1 MSAYRTASSVRDRA
15 RQRDGAA
22 RADLVVR
29 ARPAGRGGPVE
40 MRGWFPAREISA
52 DRDHGRAEVPRR
64 TDRQIARIE
73 GGRPLSPDLQGAVI
87 ALGNFDGFHL
97 GHQAVVGRALEMA
110 RDRGAAVIVAT
121 FDPHPTRH
129 FAPDAAPFRLTTLA
143 QRQGLFAAAGVAA
156 MMVFRF
162 DGPLAHVTPEDFV
175 RHWLVGAGGVV
186 TGSGFRF
193 GRERAGTGDVLARL
207 ATRQGMAYDAVG
219 AVARDDA
226 VVSSSRIRA
235 ALRDGDCETAQ
246 RLLTRPFAMSGRLYH
261 RTPRGRQGE
270 SEVVVIGPGD
280 YVQPPAG
287 AYVARLRLSDGRSLR
302 GVARV
307 DPFQAEGLRSGVLRL
322 EVASLTDAEDG
333 LAVEVDLLDRLPT
346 SQTHVES
353 TPLQL
358 RVHDAA
364 GRNRSSGS

>member
-1 MSAYRTASSVRDRA
+1 MSAYRTASCARDRA
-15 RQRDGAA
+15 RPAA
-22 RADLVVR
+22 
-29 ARPAGRGGPVE
+29 RGGPVGVH
-40 MRGWFPAREISA
+40 GWSSAREIAA
-52 DRDHGRAEVPRR
+52 DRDRGLVEVPRR
-64 TDRQIARIE
+64 ADGPIARIE
-73 GGRPLSPDLQGAVI
+73 GGRPLPPDLHGAVI

-97 GHQAVVGRALEMA
+97 GHQAVVGRAVAMA

-121 FDPHPTRH
+121 FDPHPVRH

-175 RHWLVGAGGVV
+175 RHWLIGAGGVV

-207 ATRQGMAYDAVG
+207 ATRQGMEYDAVG

-235 ALRDGDCETAQ
+235 ALRVGDCETAG
-246 RLLTRPFAMSGRLYH
+246 RLLTRPFAMSGRLYDG
-261 RTPRGRQGE
+261 TPHGR
-270 SEVVVIGPGD
+270 PGKQAVTLVGLAD

-287 AYVARLRLSDGRSLR
+287 AYAARLRLSDGRCLPC
-302 GVARV
+302 VAEV
-307 DPFQAEGLRSGVLRL
+307 LRSGVLRL
-322 EVASLTDAEDG
+322 EIPGPTETADG
-333 LAVEVDLLDRLPT
+333 QAVEVDLLGRLPT
-346 SQTHVES
+346 
-353 TPLQL
+353 
-358 RVHDAA
+358 R
-364 GRNRSSGS
+364 